1 VKPVSAPSSASPA
14 QSPAGSDRKR
24 AEPDFLVIGRIVKP
38 HGVRGEVLV
47 KVLTDFPE
55 RFETMQ
61 SVLVGKVGAGRT
73 YTVETRRWHKGMVLL
88 GFAGITDRNA
98 AETLRGLYLQIPI
111 AEAMPL
117 EPDTYYHHQLQGL
130 TVLTD
135 DGTLL
140 GELVDILETGAND
153 VYIVRGPQGEILLP
167 ATEEVVRTID
177 LEAGQMIVHLLEG
190 LL

>member
-1 VKPVSAPSSASPA
+1 MKPAIQSSPPPAQPSS
-14 QSPAGSDRKR
+14 GSDRKK
-24 AEPDFLVIGRIVKP
+24 AEPDFLVIGQIVKP

-61 SVLVGKVGAGRT
+61 TVLVGKVGAGRR
-73 YTVETRRWHKGMVLL
+73 YTVESRRWHKGMVLL
-88 GFAGITDRNA
+88 HLKGIADRNA
-98 AETLRGLYLQIPI
+98 AEILRGLYLQIPI

-117 EPDTYYHHQLQGL
+117 EPGVYYHHQLLGL
-130 TVLTD
+130 AVLTD

-153 VYIVRGPQGEILLP
+153 VYIVQGPQGEILLP
-167 ATEEVVRTID
+167 ATEEVIRTID
-177 LEAGQMIVHLLEG
+177 LNAGQMIVHLLDG